1 MNRNYRNRK
10 TSKPKNRIVAAIMA
24 FFLGGF
30 GAHKFYLGQT
40 GQGIMFFFI
49 FMITLGSRFPFSF
62 LLGVMDSIRLLTM
75 SDEKFHHKYNRG
87 AYVNPTHRD
96 SKIERR
102 RQDQLN
108 RNRTPTRVAKRAPTR
123 AAVQRANPFKKS
135 GIKKYKDFD
144 LDGAIID
151 FNKGLE
157 INPQDVALHF
167 NIANAYSL
175 TEQKEKAYHHL
186 AKAVEMGFSD
196 TEMINAK
203 DDLAFVRIQPEWDT
217 FKANGYKLGRG
228 MMAQSSNADQPEKQ
242 ITDDVLLS
250 QLNKLAELRKKGLLS
265 EAEFALER
273 RKLMSR

>member
-1 MNRNYRNRK
+1 MNRQYRNRK
-10 TSKPKNRIVAAIMA
+10 TNRPKNRIAAAFIA
-24 FFLGGF
+24 FFFGGF

-49 FMITLGSRFPFSF
+49 FMATLGARFPISF
-62 LLGVMDSIRLLTM
+62 ILGVMDSFRLFAM

-87 AYVNPTHRD
+87 AYVNPTHRNTE
-96 SKIERR
+96 IERR
-102 RQDQLN
+102 RKKQMN
-108 RNRTPTRVAKRAPTR
+108 RNQAPARATKRAPTR

-144 LDGAIID
+144 LEGAIID

-175 TEQKEKAYHHL
+175 TEQKDKAYQHL
-186 AKAVEMGFSD
+186 AKAVELGFSD
-196 TEMINAK
+196 TEMINTK

-217 FKANGYKLGRG
+217 FKANGFKLGPSMRT
-228 MMAQSSNADQPEKQ
+228 QSSVADQAENP

-273 RKLMSR
+273 RKLMAR